1 MEYSFN
7 VDIAQMY
14 GVEESIFIHNLY
26 FWILKNEA
34 NGRHWYE
41 GRHWTYN
48 SMAAF
53 SELFPFWT
61 PSQMRRIISNCV
73 AKGAVIKANFN
84 KSNYDRTTWYA
95 LSETVT
101 SIYAN
106 RHFDLLESTNGSAQI
121 DTSICWN
128 RHFDLLESTNGSAQ
142 IDTPIPDNKPD
153 NKPYSKPDRGAKRF
167 CPPTY
172 DEVKA
177 YCLERKNN
185 VDPEKFIDFY
195 QSKGWMV
202 GKSKMKDWKAS
213 VRTWEKRESK
223 KETDL
228 QRRKRILEEQIRE
241 AEHGDDGGSE
251 EISKSDYKL
260 LPGG

>member
-61 PSQMRRIISNCV
+61 TSQMRRIISNCV
-73 AKGAVIKANFN
+73 AKGAVIKGNFN

-106 RHFDLLESTNGSAQI
+106 RHFDLLESTNGSVQ
-121 DTSICWN
+121 
-128 RHFDLLESTNGSAQ
+128 TNS
-142 IDTPIPDNKPD
+142 PIPDSKPDNKPD
-153 NKPYSKPDRGAKRF
+153 NKPDRGAKKFR
-167 CPPTY
+167 PPTY
-172 DEVKA
+172 DEVRD

-251 EISKSDYKL
+251 EISESDYKL

>member
-41 GRHWTYN
+41 GRYWTYN

-61 PSQMRRIISNCV
+61 TSQMRRIISNCV
-73 AKGAVIKANFN
+73 AKGAVIKGNFN

-106 RHFDLLESTNGSAQI
+106 RHFDLLESTNGSVQ
-121 DTSICWN
+121 
-128 RHFDLLESTNGSAQ
+128 TNS
-142 IDTPIPDNKPD
+142 PIPDNKPD
-153 NKPYSKPDRGAKRF
+153 DKPDSKPDRGAKRF

-228 QRRKRILEEQIRE
+228 QRRKRILDEQIRE
-241 AEHGDDGGSE
+241 AENGDDGGSE
-251 EISKSDYKL
+251 EISESDYKL

>member
-1 MEYSFN
+1 LEYSFN

-41 GRHWTYN
+41 GRYWTYN
-48 SMAAF
+48 STAAF

-61 PSQMRRIISNCV
+61 TSQMRRIISNCV
-73 AKGAVIKANFN
+73 AKGAVIKGNFN

-106 RHFDLLESTNGSAQI
+106 RHFDLLESTNGIVQ
-121 DTSICWN
+121 
-128 RHFDLLESTNGSAQ
+128 TNS
-142 IDTPIPDNKPD
+142 PIPDNKPD

-167 CPPTY
+167 RPPTY

-251 EISKSDYKL
+251 EISESDYKL

>member
-1 MEYSFN
+1 MRVFVMFADKISVLPATTMLVDGEHLYVYNGEDLVGLYRVEDVIAHISRNESEERLEYSFN

-61 PSQMRRIISNCV
+61 TNQMRRIISNCV
-73 AKGAVIKANFN
+73 AKGAVIKGNFN

-121 DTSICWN
+121 THYT
-128 RHFDLLESTNGSAQ
+128 R
-142 IDTPIPDNKPD
+142 
-153 NKPYSKPDRGAKRF
+153 
-167 CPPTY
+167 
-172 DEVKA
+172 
-177 YCLERKNN
+177 
-185 VDPEKFIDFY
+185 
-195 QSKGWMV
+195 
-202 GKSKMKDWKAS
+202 
-213 VRTWEKRESK
+213 
-223 KETDL
+223 
-228 QRRKRILEEQIRE
+228 
-241 AEHGDDGGSE
+241 
-251 EISKSDYKL
+251 
-260 LPGG
+260 

>member
-1 MEYSFN
+1 
-7 VDIAQMY
+7 MY

-61 PSQMRRIISNCV
+61 TSQMRRIISNCV
-73 AKGAVIKANFN
+73 AKGAVIKGNFN

-106 RHFDLLESTNGSAQI
+106 RHFDLLESTNGIVQ
-121 DTSICWN
+121 
-128 RHFDLLESTNGSAQ
+128 TNS
-142 IDTPIPDNKPD
+142 PIPDNKPD

-167 CPPTY
+167 RPPTY

-251 EISKSDYKL
+251 EISESDYKL

>member
-61 PSQMRRIISNCV
+61 TSQMRRIISNCV
-73 AKGAVIKANFN
+73 AKGAVIKGNFN

-106 RHFDLLESTNGSAQI
+106 RHFDLLESTNGSVQ
-121 DTSICWN
+121 
-128 RHFDLLESTNGSAQ
+128 TNS
-142 IDTPIPDNKPD
+142 PIPDSKPDNKPD
-153 NKPYSKPDRGAKRF
+153 NKPDRGAKRF

-241 AEHGDDGGSE
+241 AEHGNDGGSE
-251 EISKSDYKL
+251 EISESDYKL

>member
-61 PSQMRRIISNCV
+61 TSQMRRIISNCV
-73 AKGAVIKANFN
+73 AKGAVIKGNFN

-101 SIYAN
+101 SIYA
-106 RHFDLLESTNGSAQI
+106 
-121 DTSICWN
+121 N

-185 VDPEKFIDFY
+185 VDPQRWYDFY
-195 QSKGWMV
+195 QSKGWMI
-202 GKSKMKDWKAS
+202 GKNKMKDWKAS

-251 EISKSDYKL
+251 EISESDYKL

>member
-1 MEYSFN
+1 
-7 VDIAQMY
+7 MY

-61 PSQMRRIISNCV
+61 TSQMRRIISSCV
-73 AKGAVIKANFN
+73 AKGAVIKGNFN

-106 RHFDLLESTNGSAQI
+106 RHFDLLESTNGIVQ
-121 DTSICWN
+121 
-128 RHFDLLESTNGSAQ
+128 TNS
-142 IDTPIPDNKPD
+142 PIPDNKPD

-167 CPPTY
+167 RPPTY

-251 EISKSDYKL
+251 EISESDYKL

>member
-1 MEYSFN
+1 LEYSFN

-61 PSQMRRIISNCV
+61 TSQMRRIISNCV
-73 AKGAVIKANFN
+73 AKGAVIKGNFN

-106 RHFDLLESTNGSAQI
+106 RHFDLLESTNGIVQ
-121 DTSICWN
+121 
-128 RHFDLLESTNGSAQ
+128 TNS
-142 IDTPIPDNKPD
+142 PIPDNKPD

-251 EISKSDYKL
+251 EISESDYKL